1 LPALKRRAIST
12 QLFVGVVVVLLV
24 ASVAE
29 GAYFL
34 NALNQ
39 SGTNL
44 TTVVS
49 QLISPTTITQSTTV
63 LSTLTQTL
71 FGTGSTATDLQTVTV
86 TSTIAGYKP
95 GLFFNDTLV
104 IIPKGVAENQSE
116 NFVPSQLKLVIG
128 VNNTV
133 TWINQ
138 DNLSQHT
145 VVTNVVPQGANQV
158 DLILGTNETYT
169 VKFTVPGTYDYY
181 CMWHPAWMHGSIT
194 VLSG

>member
-1 LPALKRRAIST
+1 MKRRAIST
-12 QLFVGVVVVLLV
+12 RVFVGVVVVLLV
-24 ASVAE
+24 ASLAE
-29 GAYFL
+29 GTYFL

-39 SGTNL
+39 SGANL

-49 QLISPTTITQSTTV
+49 QLISPTTITQSSTI

-71 FGTGSTATDLQTVTV
+71 FTVAGTETSLQTVTV
-86 TSTIAGYKP
+86 TTTTPGYKL

-104 IIPKGVAENQSE
+104 IIPKGIAENQSL
-116 NFVPSQLKLVIG
+116 NFVPSHLKLVVG

-145 VVTNVVPQGANQV
+145 VVTNVVPAGAGQV
-158 DLILGTNETYT
+158 DLILGTNETFTYT
-169 VKFTVPGTYDYY
+169 FTVPGTYDYY
-181 CMWHPAWMHGSIT
+181 CMWHPAWMRGVIT
-194 VLSG
+194 VLEP

>member
-1 LPALKRRAIST
+1 VSLKRRAISKKVYVST
-12 QLFVGVVVVLLV
+12 VMVLLV
-24 ASVAE
+24 ASLAE

-34 NALNQ
+34 NSLNQ
-39 SGTNL
+39 SGANL

-49 QLISPTTITQSTTV
+49 QLISPTTITQSSTV
-63 LSTLTQTL
+63 SSTITQTV
-71 FGTGSTATDLQTVTV
+71 FGSAATDTSLQTVTV
-86 TSTIAGYKP
+86 TTTTVGYKP

-104 IIPKGVAENQSE
+104 IIPKGIAENQSL
-116 NFVPSQLKLVIG
+116 NFVPSHLKLVIG

-145 VVTNVVPQGANQV
+145 VVTNLVPSGGTQV
-158 DLILGTNETYT
+158 DLILGTNQTYT

-181 CMWHPAWMHGSIT
+181 CMWHPAWMRGVIT